1 MFQPSVTLYIL
12 FYYHYKKKQCKGG
25 YDGVNYGIGS
35 NGYNTGSYGGYSGSV
50 GGFAGNNAGGYS
62 GYPSYSSGFG
72 RYPGATS
79 YNRVYSSPVSTFPL
93 GGIGTVGPSFNGG
106 KLFLNNF
113 I

>member
-1 MFQPSVTLYIL
+1 MFQTSVTLYNFII
-12 FYYHYKKKQCKGG
+12 KIEGG

-50 GGFAGNNAGGYS
+50 GGFAGNNGGFS
-62 GYPSYSSGFG
+62 GYPSYSSSFG

-79 YNRVYSSPVSTFPL
+79 YNRGYSSPVSTYPL

-106 KLFLNNF
+106 KFF
-113 I
+113 CYWI